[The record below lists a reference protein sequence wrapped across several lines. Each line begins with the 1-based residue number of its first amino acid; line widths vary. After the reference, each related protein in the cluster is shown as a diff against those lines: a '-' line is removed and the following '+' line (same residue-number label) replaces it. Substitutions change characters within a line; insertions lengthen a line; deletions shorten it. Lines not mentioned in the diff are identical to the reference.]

1 MSHALFS
8 CVSSLLRFCLFSQL
22 MILVS
27 RSYDATEKQRKSF
40 QFAMYLFL
48 CCKKPKAQRKGWWY
62 KSKSFCLY
70 PLLPFQGWG
79 RKGLCAPECQG
90 VAKYIQL
97 LYICPAYSTLG
108 KEVVVPLQKTLNLPT
123 LMDQREGTQ
132 QQGWGASIKEARG
145 RIRTSLFEAG
155 TRRGWLGW
163 DDFPL
168 SWGRRIF
175 TWNLYITPGKWLW

>member
-8 CVSSLLRFCLFSQL
+8 CVSSLLCFCLFSQL

-40 QFAMYLFL
+40 RFPMYWFL

-79 RKGLCAPECQG
+79 RKGPCAPECQG

-108 KEVVVPLQKTLNLPT
+108 KEVVVPLQRTLNLPT

-132 QQGWGASIKEARG
+132 QQDWGASIKEARG
-145 RIRTSLFEAG
+145 ESGLHYLKVAREE
-155 TRRGWLGW
+155 
-163 DDFPL
+163 DD
-168 SWGRRIF
+168 
-175 TWNLYITPGKWLW
+175 